1 MILTAAR
8 PVGWAAVL
16 FLVTVHLPIGGYA
29 GAIPMSRPAG
39 QRFVIH
45 PTIASLAEQ
54 IAAVNAKTPPEAVKA
69 LRESCRSKVA
79 TFPLDHHLR
88 LAKTDAVQARAVWNL
103 VAAFAADG
111 RTSVRR

>member
-1 MILTAAR
+1 MT
-8 PVGWAAVL
+8 
-16 FLVTVHLPIGGYA
+16 FHSPIGDHA
-29 GAIPMSRPAG
+29 GANPMPRPSG

-45 PTIASLAEQ
+45 PTIATLAEQ
-54 IAAVNAKTPPEAVKA
+54 IAAVTAKTPPEQVKA

-88 LAKTDAVQARAVWNL
+88 LAKTDAVQARATWNL